1 MANTK
6 ILNSERTVLIV
17 MFRIVKGGSGSLKI
31 TEENFILQLRMK
43 NEKALE
49 FIIEKY
55 GWIIKSVARKH
66 LQQTPELADE
76 CLDDVLFAVWQN
88 IDSFDMNKN
97 TFENW
102 LAGVSR
108 YKAIDCKR
116 KYLKRFNEESLEAAE
131 NLADME
137 SNLSLLQE
145 EITEEM
151 KEMLACLSPQDRGI
165 FERLFWKEESIESI
179 STSMGMKETAV
190 YNHVSRGR
198 KKIREY
204 LLLARKGSSL

>member
-1 MANTK
+1 M
-6 ILNSERTVLIV
+6 
-17 MFRIVKGGSGSLKI
+17 KI
-31 TEENFILQLRMK
+31 TEENFILQLKMK
-43 NEKALE
+43 DEKALE

-66 LQQTPELADE
+66 LQQTPELVDE
-76 CLDDVLFAVWQN
+76 CLNDVLFAIWQN
-88 IDSFDMNKN
+88 IDSFDKNKN

-116 KYLKRFNEESLEAAE
+116 KYLKRLNEEPLEAAE
-131 NLADME
+131 NIPDIE
-137 SNLSLLQE
+137 CNLSILQE
-145 EITEEM
+145 EITEEI
-151 KEMLACLSPQDRGI
+151 KEILSCLSPQDRGI
-165 FERLFWKEESIESI
+165 FERLFWEEESVKSI
-179 STSMGMKETAV
+179 SSSMGIKETAV

-204 LLLARKGSSL
+204 LPLIRRGSNL